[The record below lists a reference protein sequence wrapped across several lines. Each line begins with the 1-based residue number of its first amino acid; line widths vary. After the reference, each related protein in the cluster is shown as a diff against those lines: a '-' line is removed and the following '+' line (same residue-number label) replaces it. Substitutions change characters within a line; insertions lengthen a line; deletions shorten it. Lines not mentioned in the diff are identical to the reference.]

1 MERLAEALKKSK
13 YCVVFTG
20 AGVSTLSGIR
30 DFRGKNGIYKEED
43 ASQIFDIGYFR
54 NNPNFY
60 YQKSRDL
67 IYNLDEKKP
76 SIVHL
81 ELARLEKKGIV
92 KSVITQNIDHL
103 HQRGGSKNIIEVHGS
118 PSVHKCVSC
127 RKEMEYEEV
136 CRVVKTG
143 TYPICPECGGDIKP
157 DIVFFGEMLP
167 EEAVEMAVSE
177 SAKADLMLVL
187 GSTLVVQPAASFPVY
202 TIRNGGRLVIVNNME
217 TPLDSHADLRYQDL
231 EAVFKYLSENI

>member
-1 MERLAEALKKSK
+1 MEKLVNALKKSE

-43 ASQIFDIGYFR
+43 AEKIFDIGYFR

-67 IYNLDEKKP
+67 IYNLDEKNP
-76 SIVHL
+76 SIVHT

-92 KSVITQNIDHL
+92 KTVITQNIDLL
-103 HQRGGSKNIIEVHGS
+103 HQKGGSKNLIEVHGS
-118 PSVHKCVSC
+118 PSVHRCVSC
-127 RKEMEYEEV
+127 GWKMEYDEV
-136 CRVVKTG
+136 CRIVGTG
-143 TYPICPECGGDIKP
+143 TYPVCRECGDDIKP
-157 DIVFFGEMLP
+157 DVVFFGEMLP
-167 EEAVEMAVSE
+167 EDAVEKAIEE

-202 TIRNGGRLVIVNNME
+202 TVRNGGKLVIVNNME
-217 TPLDSHADLRYQDL
+217 TPLDSHAYLRYQDL
-231 EAVFKYLSENI
+231 TDVFTFISESI